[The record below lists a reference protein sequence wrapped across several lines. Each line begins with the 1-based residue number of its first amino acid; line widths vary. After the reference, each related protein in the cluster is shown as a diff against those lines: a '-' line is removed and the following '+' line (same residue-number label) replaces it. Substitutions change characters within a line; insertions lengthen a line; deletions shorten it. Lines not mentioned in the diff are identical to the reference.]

1 MVHFFDITKFNL
13 YKEDNRREVKKA
25 NGGLPS
31 SLWETYSAFANCYG
45 GVIILGVAEN
55 KDGTWRTTGLKS
67 TDRDKL
73 LKHFWDTI
81 NNRKKV
87 NVNLLSDQDVEI
99 YEKDEDTIIVIYV
112 PMANREQKPVY
123 INDDIFVL
131 IISTYLMQ
139 NVFLWIILS
148 NKNCIIVGNFIS
160 NTVVYILYSLSL
172 IIEIAIKMIFSIEF
186 DIRNQTI
193 DLILALA
200 IEAIFLKCIM
210 NLKRIKNGLSF
221 LKDQVENEY
230 FALMFMEISANIIF
244 TYCIFVNSNDEFSWN
259 ILAMFFVL
267 SIIMVIMIQRTL
279 ALYYKQ
285 KLLAKNIEDY
295 KSEIALKD
303 AQIKSLSD
311 EKYKISKLNHEFYNR
326 QKALIHKV
334 EEITSM
340 NTEIAD
346 ELDLSKQIND
356 LTKEYTDKAQE
367 IKTLDKLPTTGIVEI
382 DDMFKYMQSECDSK
396 KIQFNLKINGNI
408 YHMINNKIPQSR
420 LVTLIGDHLR
430 DAIIAIDFSNN
441 TFKSILAVLGE
452 NNGVYE
458 FCVFDTGIEFKID
471 TLLNLGLK
479 PATTHKDSGGTGIG
493 FMTTFETMKETKA
506 SLIIDEMR
514 EMSNTDYTK
523 SVTIRFDG
531 KNEYRIKSY
540 N

>member
-1 MVHFFDITKFNL
+1 MVNTKVLNYKIDKRYFVCMALSSILITAIYYVLDKYLDNLLKLILMYFMQLIVLKICIKDIRKNLLVSNLLSNSIVFIAFIFSLLIEMLLVNLIKIKNSTVNFILTFIIETVILMIFFNIKRFKKGFAFL
-13 YKEDNRREVKKA
+13 DNNVNSEYTNAIVI
-25 NGGLPS
+25 NVS
-31 SLWETYSAFANCYG
+31 V
-45 GVIILGVAEN
+45 VIILAYYVFGN
-55 KDGTWRTTGLKS
+55 YYGNLTKQ
-67 TDRDKL
+67 L
-73 LKHFWDTI
+73 LI
-81 NNRKKV
+81 
-87 NVNLLSDQDVEI
+87 
-99 YEKDEDTIIVIYV
+99 
-112 PMANREQKPVY
+112 
-123 INDDIFVL
+123 
-131 IISTYLMQ
+131 
-139 NVFLWIILS
+139 
-148 NKNCIIVGNFIS
+148 CFI
-160 NTVVYILYSLSL
+160 
-172 IIEIAIKMIFSIEF
+172 
-186 DIRNQTI
+186 
-193 DLILALA
+193 
-200 IEAIFLKCIM
+200 
-210 NLKRIKNGLSF
+210 
-221 LKDQVENEY
+221 
-230 FALMFMEISANIIF
+230 
-244 TYCIFVNSNDEFSWN
+244 
-259 ILAMFFVL
+259 VL
-267 SIIMVIMIQRTL
+267 SIIMIIIVIKTL
-279 ALYYKQ
+279 TLYYKQ

-346 ELDLSKQIND
+346 ELALSKQIND

-382 DDMFKYMQSECDSK
+382 DDMFKYMQSECNSK

-452 NNGVYE
+452 NNGAYE

-540 N
+540 RSDEIKKKMKDNRIIIENKKGSSTQWN

>member
-1 MVHFFDITKFNL
+1 MDINLINIIIKMMCINGLIFMVNTKVLNYKIDKRYFVCIALSSILITAIYYVLDKYLDNLLKLILMYFMQLIVLKICIKDIRKNLLVSNLLSNSIVFIAFIFSLLIEMLLVNLIKIKNSTVNFILTFIIETVILMIFFNIKRFKKGFAFL
-13 YKEDNRREVKKA
+13 DNNVNSEYTNAIVI
-25 NGGLPS
+25 NVS
-31 SLWETYSAFANCYG
+31 V
-45 GVIILGVAEN
+45 VIILAYYVFGN
-55 KDGTWRTTGLKS
+55 YYGNLTKQ
-67 TDRDKL
+67 L
-73 LKHFWDTI
+73 LI
-81 NNRKKV
+81 
-87 NVNLLSDQDVEI
+87 
-99 YEKDEDTIIVIYV
+99 
-112 PMANREQKPVY
+112 
-123 INDDIFVL
+123 
-131 IISTYLMQ
+131 
-139 NVFLWIILS
+139 
-148 NKNCIIVGNFIS
+148 CFI
-160 NTVVYILYSLSL
+160 
-172 IIEIAIKMIFSIEF
+172 
-186 DIRNQTI
+186 
-193 DLILALA
+193 
-200 IEAIFLKCIM
+200 
-210 NLKRIKNGLSF
+210 
-221 LKDQVENEY
+221 
-230 FALMFMEISANIIF
+230 
-244 TYCIFVNSNDEFSWN
+244 
-259 ILAMFFVL
+259 VL
-267 SIIMVIMIQRTL
+267 SIIMIIIVIKTL
-279 ALYYKQ
+279 TLYYKQ

-295 KSEIALKD
+295 KAEIALKD

-493 FMTTFETMKETKA
+493 FMTTFEIMKETKA

-540 N
+540 RSDEIKKKMKDNRIIIENKKGSSTQWN

>member
-1 MVHFFDITKFNL
+1 MKIEIVIDTVIKMFIINLFVFILFFKISNQKCN
-13 YKEDNRREVKKA
+13 Y
-25 NGGLPS
+25 
-31 SLWETYSAFANCYG
+31 
-45 GVIILGVAEN
+45 
-55 KDGTWRTTGLKS
+55 LKIFVGS
-67 TDRDKL
+67 
-73 LKHFWDTI
+73 
-81 NNRKKV
+81 V
-87 NVNLLSDQDVEI
+87 MLS
-99 YEKDEDTIIVIYV
+99 VIYV
-112 PMANREQKPVY
+112 IEKNY

-326 QKALIHKV
+326 QRALIHKV

-452 NNGVYE
+452 NKGVYE

-540 N
+540 RSDEIKKKMKDNRIIIENKKGSSTQWN

>member
-1 MVHFFDITKFNL
+1 MNIRYQIIDL
-13 YKEDNRREVKKA
+13 
-25 NGGLPS
+25 
-31 SLWETYSAFANCYG
+31 SLT
-45 GVIILGVAEN
+45 
-55 KDGTWRTTGLKS
+55 
-67 TDRDKL
+67 
-73 LKHFWDTI
+73 
-81 NNRKKV
+81 
-87 NVNLLSDQDVEI
+87 
-99 YEKDEDTIIVIYV
+99 
-112 PMANREQKPVY
+112 
-123 INDDIFVL
+123 
-131 IISTYLMQ
+131 
-139 NVFLWIILS
+139 
-148 NKNCIIVGNFIS
+148 
-160 NTVVYILYSLSL
+160 L
-172 IIEIAIKMIFSIEF
+172 IIEVLLLAGILNIK
-186 DIRNQTI
+186 
-193 DLILALA
+193 
-200 IEAIFLKCIM
+200 K
-210 NLKRIKNGLSF
+210 IKNGISF
-221 LKDQVENEY
+221 LKDPLGNEY
-230 FALMFMEISANIIF
+230 L
-244 TYCIFVNSNDEFSWN
+244 C
-259 ILAMFFVL
+259 
-267 SIIMVIMIQRTL
+267 IIMIVISVIAIFAYCLFGSSEEYFGSNIFIVIVTSLIMIIIMIQKTL
-279 ALYYKQ
+279 TLYYKQ

-303 AQIKSLSD
+303 VQIKSLSD

-340 NTEIAD
+340 NTEMAD

-540 N
+540 RSDEIKKKMKDNRIIIENKKGSSTQWN

>member
-1 MVHFFDITKFNL
+1 MKIEIVIDTVIKMFIINLFVFILFFKISNQKCNH
-13 YKEDNRREVKKA
+13 
-25 NGGLPS
+25 
-31 SLWETYSAFANCYG
+31 
-45 GVIILGVAEN
+45 
-55 KDGTWRTTGLKS
+55 LKIFVGS
-67 TDRDKL
+67 
-73 LKHFWDTI
+73 
-81 NNRKKV
+81 V
-87 NVNLLSDQDVEI
+87 MLS
-99 YEKDEDTIIVIYV
+99 VIYV
-112 PMANREQKPVY
+112 IEKNY

-193 DLILALA
+193 DLIVALA

-267 SIIMVIMIQRTL
+267 SIIMVIMVQRTL
-279 ALYYKQ
+279 TLYYKQ

-430 DAIIAIDFSNN
+430 DAIIAINFSNN

-540 N
+540 RSDEIKKKMKDNRIIIENKKGSSTQWN

>member
-1 MVHFFDITKFNL
+1 MKIEIVIDTVIKMFIINLFVFILFFKISNQKCN
-13 YKEDNRREVKKA
+13 Y
-25 NGGLPS
+25 
-31 SLWETYSAFANCYG
+31 
-45 GVIILGVAEN
+45 
-55 KDGTWRTTGLKS
+55 LKIFVGS
-67 TDRDKL
+67 
-73 LKHFWDTI
+73 
-81 NNRKKV
+81 V
-87 NVNLLSDQDVEI
+87 MLS
-99 YEKDEDTIIVIYV
+99 VIYV
-112 PMANREQKPVY
+112 IEKNY

-430 DAIIAIDFSNN
+430 DAIIAIDFTNN

-540 N
+540 RSDEIKKKMKDNRIIIENKKGSSTQWN

>member
-1 MVHFFDITKFNL
+1 MRIMLNSNTFLV
-13 YKEDNRREVKKA
+13 
-25 NGGLPS
+25 
-31 SLWETYSAFANCYG
+31 
-45 GVIILGVAEN
+45 VILSYIFQIV
-55 KDGTWRTTGLKS
+55 
-67 TDRDKL
+67 L
-73 LKHFWDTI
+73 LKIH
-81 NNRKKV
+81 NRGNKKSV
-87 NVNLLSDQDVEI
+87 TASALISNASVYTLF
-99 YEKDEDTIIVIYV
+99 IVVSFI
-112 PMANREQKPVY
+112 E
-123 INDDIFVL
+123 
-131 IISTYLMQ
+131 
-139 NVFLWIILS
+139 VFLKIIMNIRYQIIDLS
-148 NKNCIIVGNFIS
+148 L
-160 NTVVYILYSLSL
+160 TL
-172 IIEIAIKMIFSIEF
+172 IIEVLLLAGILNIK
-186 DIRNQTI
+186 
-193 DLILALA
+193 
-200 IEAIFLKCIM
+200 K
-210 NLKRIKNGLSF
+210 IKNGISF
-221 LKDQVENEY
+221 LKDPLGNEY
-230 FALMFMEISANIIF
+230 L
-244 TYCIFVNSNDEFSWN
+244 C
-259 ILAMFFVL
+259 
-267 SIIMVIMIQRTL
+267 IIMIVISVIAIFAYCLFGSSEEYFGSNIFIVIVTSLIMIIIMIQKTL
-279 ALYYKQ
+279 TLYYKQ

-540 N
+540 RSDEIKKKMKDNRITIEN

>member
-1 MVHFFDITKFNL
+1 MD
-13 YKEDNRREVKKA
+13 KEIID
-25 NGGLPS
+25 
-31 SLWETYSAFANCYG
+31 
-45 GVIILGVAEN
+45 VIIKNLILNMLIYVMFFKINGEKIN
-55 KDGTWRTTGLKS
+55 KKFIIISCIAQTAFYTCMRIMLNSNTFLVVILS
-67 TDRDKL
+67 YIFQIAL
-73 LKHFWDTI
+73 LKIH
-81 NNRKKV
+81 NRGNKKSV
-87 NVNLLSDQDVEI
+87 IASALISNASVYTLFIVVSFIEVFLKIIMN
-99 YEKDEDTIIVIYV
+99 IVI
-112 PMANREQKPVY
+112 A
-123 INDDIFVL
+123 IFAYCL
-131 IISTYLMQ
+131 FGSSEKY
-139 NVFLWIILS
+139 FGS
-148 NKNCIIVGNFIS
+148 NIFIVIV
-160 NTVVYILYSLSL
+160 TSL
-172 IIEIAIKMIFSIEF
+172 IMII
-186 DIRNQTI
+186 
-193 DLILALA
+193 
-200 IEAIFLKCIM
+200 
-210 NLKRIKNGLSF
+210 
-221 LKDQVENEY
+221 
-230 FALMFMEISANIIF
+230 
-244 TYCIFVNSNDEFSWN
+244 
-259 ILAMFFVL
+259 
-267 SIIMVIMIQRTL
+267 IMIQKTL
-279 ALYYKQ
+279 TLYYKQ

-326 QKALIHKV
+326 QKSLIHKV

-396 KIQFNLKINGNI
+396 KIQFNLKIIGNI

-458 FCVFDTGIEFKID
+458 FCVFDTGIEFEID

-540 N
+540 RNDEIKKKMKDNRIIIEN

>member
-1 MVHFFDITKFNL
+1 MNIKLINMSIKILCINVLTILINRKILLEKTK
-13 YKEDNRREVKKA
+13 VKD
-25 NGGLPS
+25 LIFIVMS
-31 SLWETYSAFANCYG
+31 S
-45 GVIILGVAEN
+45 VIITAIYVVLKGRIDNLLNIIVMYVLQLIELNIINGEKEN
-55 KDGTWRTTGLKS
+55 NLI
-67 TDRDKL
+67 
-73 LKHFWDTI
+73 I
-81 NNRKKV
+81 NN
-87 NVNLLSDQDVEI
+87 
-99 YEKDEDTIIVIYV
+99 
-112 PMANREQKPVY
+112 
-123 INDDIFVL
+123 
-131 IISTYLMQ
+131 IISNAIIFILFCI
-139 NVFLWIILS
+139 VSFLEVPIMVIFKIENELINGIIINFLE
-148 NKNCIIVGNFIS
+148 IIAVLCFFK
-160 NTVVYILYSLSL
+160 
-172 IIEIAIKMIFSIEF
+172 IKRF
-186 DIRNQTI
+186 
-193 DLILALA
+193 
-200 IEAIFLKCIM
+200 
-210 NLKRIKNGLSF
+210 KRGFAF
-221 LKDQVENEY
+221 LKDNEY
-230 FALMFMEISANIIF
+230 SSIIMINISAI
-244 TYCIFVNSNDEFSWN
+244 V
-259 ILAMFFVL
+259 ILAYYLYGNYYGNMIKQLFICFVVL
-267 SIIMVIMIQRTL
+267 SIIMIIMIQKTL
-279 ALYYKQ
+279 TLYYKQ

-540 N
+540 RSDEIKKKMKDNRIIIENKKGSSTQWN

>member
-1 MVHFFDITKFNL
+1 MNTDWIDGIIKICIINVFIYSIFFRVNAEQKCKRKIIEGSIISSVIYIIFKL
-13 YKEDNRREVKKA
+13 YLKENIFLLVIISYFIQIPIQKMLIEDKRKSIIV
-25 NGGLPS
+25 S
-31 SLWETYSAFANCYG
+31 SLIAN
-45 GVIILGVAEN
+45 A
-55 KDGTWRTTGLKS
+55 
-67 TDRDKL
+67 
-73 LKHFWDTI
+73 
-81 NNRKKV
+81 
-87 NVNLLSDQDVEI
+87 
-99 YEKDEDTIIVIYV
+99 
-112 PMANREQKPVY
+112 
-123 INDDIFVL
+123 
-131 IISTYLMQ
+131 
-139 NVFLWIILS
+139 
-148 NKNCIIVGNFIS
+148 
-160 NTVVYILYSLSL
+160 VVYATFCISLL
-172 IIEIAIKMIFSIEF
+172 FEVFFKFALKIEL
-186 DIRNQTI
+186 QTI
-193 DLILALA
+193 DLIFTLGIQLALLVML
-200 IEAIFLKCIM
+200 FS
-210 NLKRIKNGLSF
+210 NKRVKNGIEF
-221 LKDQVENEY
+221 LKDPIGNDY
-230 FALMFMEISANIIF
+230 FCIVLLNISAVVIF
-244 TYCIFVNSNDEFSWN
+244 VYCIYGSSDADFNNN
-259 ILAMFFVL
+259 LLMAFFD
-267 SIIMVIMIQRTL
+267 IAFIMIITIQKTL
-279 ALYYKQ
+279 TLYYKQ

-441 TFKSILAVLGE
+441 TLKSILAVLGE

-540 N
+540 RSDEIKKKMKDNRIIIENKKGSSTQWN

>member
-1 MVHFFDITKFNL
+1 MDINLINIIIKMMCINGLIFMVNTKVLNYKIDKRYFVCIALSSILITAIYYVLDKYLDNLLKLILMYFMQLIVLKICIKDIRKNLLVSNLLSNSIVFIAFIFSLLIEMLLVNLIKIKNSTVNFILTFIIETVILMIFFNIKRFKKGFAFL
-13 YKEDNRREVKKA
+13 DNNVNSEYTNAIIINV
-25 NGGLPS
+25 S
-31 SLWETYSAFANCYG
+31 V
-45 GVIILGVAEN
+45 VIILAYYVFGN
-55 KDGTWRTTGLKS
+55 YYGNLTKQ
-67 TDRDKL
+67 L
-73 LKHFWDTI
+73 LI
-81 NNRKKV
+81 
-87 NVNLLSDQDVEI
+87 
-99 YEKDEDTIIVIYV
+99 
-112 PMANREQKPVY
+112 
-123 INDDIFVL
+123 
-131 IISTYLMQ
+131 
-139 NVFLWIILS
+139 
-148 NKNCIIVGNFIS
+148 CFI
-160 NTVVYILYSLSL
+160 
-172 IIEIAIKMIFSIEF
+172 
-186 DIRNQTI
+186 
-193 DLILALA
+193 
-200 IEAIFLKCIM
+200 
-210 NLKRIKNGLSF
+210 
-221 LKDQVENEY
+221 
-230 FALMFMEISANIIF
+230 
-244 TYCIFVNSNDEFSWN
+244 
-259 ILAMFFVL
+259 VL
-267 SIIMVIMIQRTL
+267 SIIMIIIVIKTL
-279 ALYYKQ
+279 TLYYKQ

-540 N
+540 RSDEIKKKMKDNRIIIENKKGSSTQWN

>member
-1 MVHFFDITKFNL
+1 MKIEIVIDTVIKMFIINLFVFILFFKISNQKCN
-13 YKEDNRREVKKA
+13 Y
-25 NGGLPS
+25 
-31 SLWETYSAFANCYG
+31 
-45 GVIILGVAEN
+45 
-55 KDGTWRTTGLKS
+55 LKIFVGS
-67 TDRDKL
+67 
-73 LKHFWDTI
+73 
-81 NNRKKV
+81 V
-87 NVNLLSDQDVEI
+87 MLS
-99 YEKDEDTIIVIYV
+99 VIYV
-112 PMANREQKPVY
+112 IEKNY

-221 LKDQVENEY
+221 LKAQVENEY

-279 ALYYKQ
+279 TLYYKQ

-295 KSEIALKD
+295 KSEISLKD

-367 IKTLDKLPTTGIVEI
+367 IKTIDKLPTTGIVEI
-382 DDMFKYMQSECDSK
+382 DDMFKYMQSECNSK

-540 N
+540 RSDEIKKKMKDNRIIIEN

>member
-1 MVHFFDITKFNL
+1 MDINLINIIIKMMCINGLIFMVNTKVLNYKIDKRYFVCIALSSILITAIYYVLDKYLDNLLKLILMYFMQLIVLKICIKDIRKNLLVSNLLSNSIVFIAFIFSLLIEMLLVNLIKIKNSTVNFILTFIIETVILMIFFNIKRFKKGFAFL
-13 YKEDNRREVKKA
+13 DNNVNSEYTNAIVI
-25 NGGLPS
+25 NVS
-31 SLWETYSAFANCYG
+31 V
-45 GVIILGVAEN
+45 VIILAYYVFGN
-55 KDGTWRTTGLKS
+55 YYGNLTKQ
-67 TDRDKL
+67 L
-73 LKHFWDTI
+73 LI
-81 NNRKKV
+81 
-87 NVNLLSDQDVEI
+87 
-99 YEKDEDTIIVIYV
+99 
-112 PMANREQKPVY
+112 
-123 INDDIFVL
+123 
-131 IISTYLMQ
+131 
-139 NVFLWIILS
+139 
-148 NKNCIIVGNFIS
+148 CFI
-160 NTVVYILYSLSL
+160 
-172 IIEIAIKMIFSIEF
+172 
-186 DIRNQTI
+186 
-193 DLILALA
+193 
-200 IEAIFLKCIM
+200 
-210 NLKRIKNGLSF
+210 
-221 LKDQVENEY
+221 
-230 FALMFMEISANIIF
+230 
-244 TYCIFVNSNDEFSWN
+244 
-259 ILAMFFVL
+259 VL
-267 SIIMVIMIQRTL
+267 SIIMIIIVIKTL
-279 ALYYKQ
+279 TLYYKQ

-382 DDMFKYMQSECDSK
+382 DDMFKYMQSECNSK

-540 N
+540 RSDEIKKKMKDNRIIIEN

>member
-1 MVHFFDITKFNL
+1 MCINGLIFMVNTKVLNYKIDKRYFVCIALSSILITAIYYVLDKYLDNLLKLILMYFMQLIVLKICIKDIRKNLLVSNLLSNSIVFIAFIFSLLIEMLLVNLIKIKNSTVNFILTFIIETVILMIFFNIKRFKKGFAFL
-13 YKEDNRREVKKA
+13 DNNVNSEYTNAIIINV
-25 NGGLPS
+25 S
-31 SLWETYSAFANCYG
+31 V
-45 GVIILGVAEN
+45 VIILAYYVFGN
-55 KDGTWRTTGLKS
+55 YYGNLTKQ
-67 TDRDKL
+67 L
-73 LKHFWDTI
+73 LI
-81 NNRKKV
+81 
-87 NVNLLSDQDVEI
+87 
-99 YEKDEDTIIVIYV
+99 
-112 PMANREQKPVY
+112 
-123 INDDIFVL
+123 
-131 IISTYLMQ
+131 
-139 NVFLWIILS
+139 
-148 NKNCIIVGNFIS
+148 CFI
-160 NTVVYILYSLSL
+160 
-172 IIEIAIKMIFSIEF
+172 
-186 DIRNQTI
+186 
-193 DLILALA
+193 
-200 IEAIFLKCIM
+200 
-210 NLKRIKNGLSF
+210 
-221 LKDQVENEY
+221 
-230 FALMFMEISANIIF
+230 
-244 TYCIFVNSNDEFSWN
+244 
-259 ILAMFFVL
+259 VL
-267 SIIMVIMIQRTL
+267 SIIMIIIVIKTL
-279 ALYYKQ
+279 TLYYKQ

-430 DAIIAIDFSNN
+430 DAIIAIEFSNN

-540 N
+540 RSDEIKKKMKDNRIIIENKKGSSTLWN

>member
-1 MVHFFDITKFNL
+1 MNEDIINTFIKIFWMNILTFAVNMKIFSKKSNQRNYVIFFIASFIIAML
-13 YKEDNRREVKKA
+13 Y
-25 NGGLPS
+25 
-31 SLWETYSAFANCYG
+31 
-45 GVIILGVAEN
+45 IIIIKYL
-55 KDGTWRTTGLKS
+55 D
-67 TDRDKL
+67 
-73 LKHFWDTI
+73 
-81 NNRKKV
+81 
-87 NVNLLSDQDVEI
+87 NLLSI
-99 YEKDEDTIIVIYV
+99 IIVYV
-112 PMANREQKPVY
+112 
-123 INDDIFVL
+123 
-131 IISTYLMQ
+131 MQ
-139 NVFLWIILS
+139 SIILKNIMK
-148 NKNCIIVGNFIS
+148 NKDDEVMLTNLIANA
-160 NTVVYILYSLSL
+160 VVYIGFY
-172 IIEIAIKMIFSIEF
+172 IAIVTEV
-186 DIRNQTI
+186 
-193 DLILALA
+193 
-200 IEAIFLKCIM
+200 IFLKLFSIT
-210 NLKRIKNGLSF
+210 NTTINFIITFIIETLIIIGFFRIKRFKKGFS
-221 LKDQVENEY
+221 
-230 FALMFMEISANIIF
+230 
-244 TYCIFVNSNDEFSWN
+244 FVNDVESTEVASTIMFN
-259 ILAMFFVL
+259 ISTEVILVYYLLGNYYGDLTVQLIICFLIFGIAM
-267 SIIMVIMIQRTL
+267 IIMIKKTL
-279 ALYYKQ
+279 RIYYKQ
-285 KLLAKNIEDY
+285 KLLTRNIEDY

-540 N
+540 RSDEIKKKMKDNRIIIENKKGSSTQWN

>member
-1 MVHFFDITKFNL
+1 MDINLINIIIKMMCINGLIFMVNTKVLNYKIDKRYFVCMALSSILITAIYYVLDKYLDNLLKLILMYFMQLIVLKICIKDIRKNLLVSNLLSNSIVFIAFIFSLLIEMLLVNLIKIKNSTVNFILTFIIETVILMIFFNIKRFKKGFAFL
-13 YKEDNRREVKKA
+13 DNNVNSEYTNAIVI
-25 NGGLPS
+25 NVS
-31 SLWETYSAFANCYG
+31 V
-45 GVIILGVAEN
+45 VIILAYYVFGN
-55 KDGTWRTTGLKS
+55 YYGNLTKQ
-67 TDRDKL
+67 L
-73 LKHFWDTI
+73 LI
-81 NNRKKV
+81 
-87 NVNLLSDQDVEI
+87 
-99 YEKDEDTIIVIYV
+99 
-112 PMANREQKPVY
+112 
-123 INDDIFVL
+123 
-131 IISTYLMQ
+131 
-139 NVFLWIILS
+139 
-148 NKNCIIVGNFIS
+148 CFI
-160 NTVVYILYSLSL
+160 
-172 IIEIAIKMIFSIEF
+172 
-186 DIRNQTI
+186 
-193 DLILALA
+193 
-200 IEAIFLKCIM
+200 
-210 NLKRIKNGLSF
+210 
-221 LKDQVENEY
+221 
-230 FALMFMEISANIIF
+230 
-244 TYCIFVNSNDEFSWN
+244 
-259 ILAMFFVL
+259 VL
-267 SIIMVIMIQRTL
+267 SIIMIIIVIKTL
-279 ALYYKQ
+279 TLYYKQ

-382 DDMFKYMQSECDSK
+382 DDMFKYMQSECNSK

-540 N
+540 RSDEIKKKMKDNRIIIENKKGSSTLWN

>member
-1 MVHFFDITKFNL
+1 MKIEIVIDTVIKMFIINLFVFILFFKISNQKCN
-13 YKEDNRREVKKA
+13 Y
-25 NGGLPS
+25 
-31 SLWETYSAFANCYG
+31 
-45 GVIILGVAEN
+45 
-55 KDGTWRTTGLKS
+55 LKIFVGS
-67 TDRDKL
+67 
-73 LKHFWDTI
+73 
-81 NNRKKV
+81 V
-87 NVNLLSDQDVEI
+87 MLS
-99 YEKDEDTIIVIYV
+99 VIYV
-112 PMANREQKPVY
+112 IEKNY

-259 ILAMFFVL
+259 ILALFFVL
-267 SIIMVIMIQRTL
+267 SIIMGIMIQRTL
-279 ALYYKQ
+279 TLYYKQ

-326 QKALIHKV
+326 QKSLIHKV

-367 IKTLDKLPTTGIVEI
+367 IKILDKLPTTGIVEI

-396 KIQFNLKINGNI
+396 KIQFNLKVNGNI

-430 DAIIAIDFSNN
+430 DAIIAIDYSNN

-458 FCVFDTGIEFKID
+458 FCVFDTGIEFEID

-540 N
+540 RSDEIKKKMKDNRIIIEE

>member
-1 MVHFFDITKFNL
+1 MNAEVLNSIVKMFVINIFIYICFIKISNEKRKYVYMIFESIGLAVLYSFIKYRISSDIFIRIFSMYVFQILLMQFAVNDKNKSIAISNLIANAIVYILLSVAIFIEVIPKIIFNI
-13 YKEDNRREVKKA
+13 KN
-25 NGGLPS
+25 
-31 SLWETYSAFANCYG
+31 
-45 GVIILGVAEN
+45 
-55 KDGTWRTTGLKS
+55 
-67 TDRDKL
+67 
-73 LKHFWDTI
+73 DTI
-81 NNRKKV
+81 NLLLTLLIEFILLKV
-87 NVNLLSDQDVEI
+87 VLRVRRVKNGIDFLKNKVDNGYFNIILLEI
-99 YEKDEDTIIVIYV
+99 GTMVIFAYCIYV
-112 PMANREQKPVY
+112 NSSHMYLN
-123 INDDIFVL
+123 NNIFC
-131 IISTYLMQ
+131 
-139 NVFLWIILS
+139 F
-148 NKNCIIVGNFIS
+148 
-160 NTVVYILYSLSL
+160 
-172 IIEIAIKMIFSIEF
+172 
-186 DIRNQTI
+186 
-193 DLILALA
+193 
-200 IEAIFLKCIM
+200 
-210 NLKRIKNGLSF
+210 
-221 LKDQVENEY
+221 
-230 FALMFMEISANIIF
+230 FA
-244 TYCIFVNSNDEFSWN
+244 
-259 ILAMFFVL
+259 L
-267 SIIMVIMIQRTL
+267 SIIMVIIIQR
-279 ALYYKQ
+279 AWNLYYKQ

-326 QKALIHKV
+326 QKSLIHKV

-540 N
+540 RSDEIKKKMKDNRIIIENKKGSSTQWN

>member
-1 MVHFFDITKFNL
+1 M
-13 YKEDNRREVKKA
+13 
-25 NGGLPS
+25 
-31 SLWETYSAFANCYG
+31 
-45 GVIILGVAEN
+45 
-55 KDGTWRTTGLKS
+55 
-67 TDRDKL
+67 
-73 LKHFWDTI
+73 
-81 NNRKKV
+81 
-87 NVNLLSDQDVEI
+87 LS
-99 YEKDEDTIIVIYV
+99 VIYV
-112 PMANREQKPVY
+112 IEKNY

-540 N
+540 RSDEIKKKMKDNRIIIENKKGSSTQWN

>member
-1 MVHFFDITKFNL
+1 M
-13 YKEDNRREVKKA
+13 
-25 NGGLPS
+25 
-31 SLWETYSAFANCYG
+31 
-45 GVIILGVAEN
+45 
-55 KDGTWRTTGLKS
+55 
-67 TDRDKL
+67 
-73 LKHFWDTI
+73 
-81 NNRKKV
+81 
-87 NVNLLSDQDVEI
+87 
-99 YEKDEDTIIVIYV
+99 IVISV
-112 PMANREQKPVY
+112 IA
-123 INDDIFVL
+123 IFAYCL
-131 IISTYLMQ
+131 FGSSEKY
-139 NVFLWIILS
+139 FGS
-148 NKNCIIVGNFIS
+148 NIFIVIV
-160 NTVVYILYSLSL
+160 TSL
-172 IIEIAIKMIFSIEF
+172 IMII
-186 DIRNQTI
+186 
-193 DLILALA
+193 
-200 IEAIFLKCIM
+200 
-210 NLKRIKNGLSF
+210 
-221 LKDQVENEY
+221 
-230 FALMFMEISANIIF
+230 
-244 TYCIFVNSNDEFSWN
+244 
-259 ILAMFFVL
+259 
-267 SIIMVIMIQRTL
+267 IMIQKTL
-279 ALYYKQ
+279 TLYYKQ

-326 QKALIHKV
+326 QKSLIHKV

-396 KIQFNLKINGNI
+396 KIQFNLKIIGNI

-458 FCVFDTGIEFKID
+458 FCVFDTGIEFEID

-540 N
+540 RNDEIKKKMKDNRIIIEN

>member
-1 MVHFFDITKFNL
+1 MDINLINIIIKMMCINGLIFMVNTKVLNYKIDKRYFVCIALSSILITAIYYVLDKYLDNLLKLILMYFMQLIVLKICIKDIRKNLLVSNLLSNSIVFIAFIFSLLIEMLLVNLIKIKNSTVNFILTFIIETVILMIFFNIKRFKKGFAFL
-13 YKEDNRREVKKA
+13 DNNVNSEYTNAIIINV
-25 NGGLPS
+25 S
-31 SLWETYSAFANCYG
+31 V
-45 GVIILGVAEN
+45 VIILAYYVFGN
-55 KDGTWRTTGLKS
+55 YYGNLTKQ
-67 TDRDKL
+67 L
-73 LKHFWDTI
+73 LI
-81 NNRKKV
+81 
-87 NVNLLSDQDVEI
+87 
-99 YEKDEDTIIVIYV
+99 
-112 PMANREQKPVY
+112 
-123 INDDIFVL
+123 
-131 IISTYLMQ
+131 
-139 NVFLWIILS
+139 
-148 NKNCIIVGNFIS
+148 CFI
-160 NTVVYILYSLSL
+160 
-172 IIEIAIKMIFSIEF
+172 
-186 DIRNQTI
+186 
-193 DLILALA
+193 
-200 IEAIFLKCIM
+200 
-210 NLKRIKNGLSF
+210 
-221 LKDQVENEY
+221 
-230 FALMFMEISANIIF
+230 
-244 TYCIFVNSNDEFSWN
+244 
-259 ILAMFFVL
+259 VL
-267 SIIMVIMIQRTL
+267 SIIMIIIVIKTL
-279 ALYYKQ
+279 TLYYKQ

-430 DAIIAIDFSNN
+430 DAIIAIEFSNN

-540 N
+540 RSDEIKKKMKDNRIIIENKKGSSTQWN

>member
-1 MVHFFDITKFNL
+1 MNTDWIDGIIKICIINVFIYSIFFRVNAEQKCKRKIIEGSIISSVIYIIFKL
-13 YKEDNRREVKKA
+13 YLKENIFLLVIISYFIQIPIQKMLIEDKRKSIIV
-25 NGGLPS
+25 S
-31 SLWETYSAFANCYG
+31 SLIAN
-45 GVIILGVAEN
+45 A
-55 KDGTWRTTGLKS
+55 
-67 TDRDKL
+67 
-73 LKHFWDTI
+73 
-81 NNRKKV
+81 
-87 NVNLLSDQDVEI
+87 
-99 YEKDEDTIIVIYV
+99 
-112 PMANREQKPVY
+112 
-123 INDDIFVL
+123 
-131 IISTYLMQ
+131 
-139 NVFLWIILS
+139 
-148 NKNCIIVGNFIS
+148 
-160 NTVVYILYSLSL
+160 VVYATFCISLL
-172 IIEIAIKMIFSIEF
+172 FEVFFKFALKIEL
-186 DIRNQTI
+186 QTI
-193 DLILALA
+193 DLIFTLGIQLALLVML
-200 IEAIFLKCIM
+200 FS
-210 NLKRIKNGLSF
+210 NKRVKNGIEF
-221 LKDQVENEY
+221 LKDPIGNDY
-230 FALMFMEISANIIF
+230 FCIVLLNISAVVIF
-244 TYCIFVNSNDEFSWN
+244 VYCIYGSSDADFNNN
-259 ILAMFFVL
+259 LLMAFFD
-267 SIIMVIMIQRTL
+267 IAFIMIITIQKTL
-279 ALYYKQ
+279 TLYYKQ

-540 N
+540 RSDEIKKKMKDNRIIIENKKGSSTQWN

>member
-1 MVHFFDITKFNL
+1 MNEDIINTFIKIFWMNILTFAVNMKIFSKKSNQRNCVNFFIASLIIAML
-13 YKEDNRREVKKA
+13 Y
-25 NGGLPS
+25 
-31 SLWETYSAFANCYG
+31 
-45 GVIILGVAEN
+45 IIIIKYL
-55 KDGTWRTTGLKS
+55 D
-67 TDRDKL
+67 
-73 LKHFWDTI
+73 
-81 NNRKKV
+81 
-87 NVNLLSDQDVEI
+87 NLLSI
-99 YEKDEDTIIVIYV
+99 IIVYV
-112 PMANREQKPVY
+112 MQSIILKNIMKNKDDEVMLTNLIANAIVY
-123 INDDIFVL
+123 IGF
-131 IISTYLMQ
+131 Y
-139 NVFLWIILS
+139 
-148 NKNCIIVGNFIS
+148 
-160 NTVVYILYSLSL
+160 
-172 IIEIAIKMIFSIEF
+172 IAIVTEV
-186 DIRNQTI
+186 
-193 DLILALA
+193 
-200 IEAIFLKCIM
+200 IFLKLFSIT
-210 NLKRIKNGLSF
+210 NTTINFIITFIIETLIIIGFFRIKRFKKGFS
-221 LKDQVENEY
+221 
-230 FALMFMEISANIIF
+230 
-244 TYCIFVNSNDEFSWN
+244 FVNDVESTEVASTIMFN
-259 ILAMFFVL
+259 ISTAVILVYYLLGNYYGDLTVQLIICFLIFGIAM
-267 SIIMVIMIQRTL
+267 IIMIKKTL
-279 ALYYKQ
+279 RIYYKQ
-285 KLLAKNIEDY
+285 KLLTRNIEDY

-540 N
+540 RSDEIKKKMKDNRIIIENKKGSSTQWN

>member
-1 MVHFFDITKFNL
+1 MDINLINIIIKTMCINGLIFMVNTKVLNYKIDKRYFVCMALSSILITAIYYVLDKYLDNLLKLILMYFMQLIVLKICIKDIRKNLLVSNLLSNSIVFIAFIFSLLIEMLLVNLIKIKNSTVNFILTFIIETVILMIFFNIKRFKKGFAFL
-13 YKEDNRREVKKA
+13 DNNVNSEYTNAIVI
-25 NGGLPS
+25 NVS
-31 SLWETYSAFANCYG
+31 V
-45 GVIILGVAEN
+45 VIILAYYVFGN
-55 KDGTWRTTGLKS
+55 YYGNLTKQ
-67 TDRDKL
+67 L
-73 LKHFWDTI
+73 LI
-81 NNRKKV
+81 
-87 NVNLLSDQDVEI
+87 
-99 YEKDEDTIIVIYV
+99 
-112 PMANREQKPVY
+112 
-123 INDDIFVL
+123 
-131 IISTYLMQ
+131 
-139 NVFLWIILS
+139 
-148 NKNCIIVGNFIS
+148 CFI
-160 NTVVYILYSLSL
+160 
-172 IIEIAIKMIFSIEF
+172 
-186 DIRNQTI
+186 
-193 DLILALA
+193 
-200 IEAIFLKCIM
+200 
-210 NLKRIKNGLSF
+210 
-221 LKDQVENEY
+221 
-230 FALMFMEISANIIF
+230 
-244 TYCIFVNSNDEFSWN
+244 
-259 ILAMFFVL
+259 VL
-267 SIIMVIMIQRTL
+267 SIIMIIIVIKTL
-279 ALYYKQ
+279 TLYYKQ

-346 ELDLSKQIND
+346 ELALSKQIND

-540 N
+540 RSDEIKKKMKDNRIIIENKKGSSTQWN

>member
-1 MVHFFDITKFNL
+1 M
-13 YKEDNRREVKKA
+13 
-25 NGGLPS
+25 
-31 SLWETYSAFANCYG
+31 
-45 GVIILGVAEN
+45 
-55 KDGTWRTTGLKS
+55 
-67 TDRDKL
+67 
-73 LKHFWDTI
+73 
-81 NNRKKV
+81 
-87 NVNLLSDQDVEI
+87 LS
-99 YEKDEDTIIVIYV
+99 VIYV
-112 PMANREQKPVY
+112 IEKNY

-267 SIIMVIMIQRTL
+267 SIILVIMIQRTL

-540 N
+540 RSDEIKKKMKDNRIIIENKKGSSTQWN

>member
-1 MVHFFDITKFNL
+1 MD
-13 YKEDNRREVKKA
+13 KEIID
-25 NGGLPS
+25 
-31 SLWETYSAFANCYG
+31 
-45 GVIILGVAEN
+45 VIIKNLILNMLIYVMFFKINGE
-55 KDGTWRTTGLKS
+55 KI
-67 TDRDKL
+67 DKKFIIISCITQTAFYTCMRIMLNSNTFLVVILSYIFQIVL
-73 LKHFWDTI
+73 LKIH
-81 NNRKKV
+81 NRGNKKSV
-87 NVNLLSDQDVEI
+87 IASALISNASVYTLF
-99 YEKDEDTIIVIYV
+99 IVVSFI
-112 PMANREQKPVY
+112 E
-123 INDDIFVL
+123 
-131 IISTYLMQ
+131 
-139 NVFLWIILS
+139 VFLKIIMNIRYQIIDLS
-148 NKNCIIVGNFIS
+148 L
-160 NTVVYILYSLSL
+160 TL
-172 IIEIAIKMIFSIEF
+172 IIEVLLLAGILNIK
-186 DIRNQTI
+186 
-193 DLILALA
+193 
-200 IEAIFLKCIM
+200 K
-210 NLKRIKNGLSF
+210 IKNGISF
-221 LKDQVENEY
+221 LKDPLGNEY
-230 FALMFMEISANIIF
+230 L
-244 TYCIFVNSNDEFSWN
+244 C
-259 ILAMFFVL
+259 
-267 SIIMVIMIQRTL
+267 IIMIVISVIAIFAYCLFGSSEEYFGSNIFIVIVTSLIMIIIMIQKTL
-279 ALYYKQ
+279 TLYYKQ
-285 KLLAKNIEDY
+285 KLLAQNIEEY
-295 KSEIALKD
+295 KTEIALKD

-441 TFKSILAVLGE
+441 TFKSILVVLGE

-540 N
+540 RSDEIKKKMKDNRIIIENKKGSSTQWN

>member
-1 MVHFFDITKFNL
+1 MHCFISILITAIYYVLDKYLDNLLKLILMYFMQLIVLKICIKDIRKNLLVSNLLSNSIVFIAFIFSLLIEMLLVNLIKIKNSTVNFILTFIIETVILMIFFNIKRFKKGFAFL
-13 YKEDNRREVKKA
+13 DNNVNSEYTNAIVI
-25 NGGLPS
+25 NVS
-31 SLWETYSAFANCYG
+31 V
-45 GVIILGVAEN
+45 VIILAYYVFGN
-55 KDGTWRTTGLKS
+55 YYGNLTKQ
-67 TDRDKL
+67 L
-73 LKHFWDTI
+73 LI
-81 NNRKKV
+81 
-87 NVNLLSDQDVEI
+87 
-99 YEKDEDTIIVIYV
+99 
-112 PMANREQKPVY
+112 
-123 INDDIFVL
+123 
-131 IISTYLMQ
+131 
-139 NVFLWIILS
+139 
-148 NKNCIIVGNFIS
+148 CFI
-160 NTVVYILYSLSL
+160 
-172 IIEIAIKMIFSIEF
+172 
-186 DIRNQTI
+186 
-193 DLILALA
+193 
-200 IEAIFLKCIM
+200 
-210 NLKRIKNGLSF
+210 
-221 LKDQVENEY
+221 
-230 FALMFMEISANIIF
+230 
-244 TYCIFVNSNDEFSWN
+244 
-259 ILAMFFVL
+259 VL
-267 SIIMVIMIQRTL
+267 SIIMIIIVIKTL
-279 ALYYKQ
+279 TLYYKQ

-382 DDMFKYMQSECDSK
+382 DDMFKYMQSECNSK

-540 N
+540 RSDEIKKKMKDNRIIIEN

>member
-1 MVHFFDITKFNL
+1 MDINLINIIIKMMCINGLIFMVNTKVLNYKIDKRYFVCMALSSILITAIYYVLDKYLDNLLKLILMYFMQLIVLKICIKDIRKNLLVSNLLSNSIVFIAFIFSLLIEMLLVNLIKIKNSTVNFILTFIIETVILMIFFNIKRFKKGFAFL
-13 YKEDNRREVKKA
+13 DNNVNSEYTNAIVI
-25 NGGLPS
+25 NVS
-31 SLWETYSAFANCYG
+31 V
-45 GVIILGVAEN
+45 VIILAYYVFGN
-55 KDGTWRTTGLKS
+55 YYGNLTKQ
-67 TDRDKL
+67 L
-73 LKHFWDTI
+73 LI
-81 NNRKKV
+81 
-87 NVNLLSDQDVEI
+87 
-99 YEKDEDTIIVIYV
+99 
-112 PMANREQKPVY
+112 
-123 INDDIFVL
+123 
-131 IISTYLMQ
+131 
-139 NVFLWIILS
+139 
-148 NKNCIIVGNFIS
+148 CFI
-160 NTVVYILYSLSL
+160 
-172 IIEIAIKMIFSIEF
+172 
-186 DIRNQTI
+186 
-193 DLILALA
+193 
-200 IEAIFLKCIM
+200 
-210 NLKRIKNGLSF
+210 
-221 LKDQVENEY
+221 
-230 FALMFMEISANIIF
+230 
-244 TYCIFVNSNDEFSWN
+244 
-259 ILAMFFVL
+259 VL
-267 SIIMVIMIQRTL
+267 SIIMIIIVIKTL
-279 ALYYKQ
+279 TLYYKQ
-285 KLLAKNIEDY
+285 KLLTKNIEDY

-540 N
+540 RSDEIKKKMKDNRIIIENKKGSSTQWN

>member
-1 MVHFFDITKFNL
+1 MCINGLIFMVNTKVLNYKIDKRYFVCMALSSILITAIYYVLDKYLDNLLKLILMYFMQLIVLKICIKDIRKNLLVSNLLSNSIVFIAFIFSLLIEMLLVNLIKIKNSTVNFILTFIIETVILMIFFNIKRFKKGFAFL
-13 YKEDNRREVKKA
+13 DNNVNSEYTNAIVI
-25 NGGLPS
+25 NVS
-31 SLWETYSAFANCYG
+31 V
-45 GVIILGVAEN
+45 VIILAYYVFGN
-55 KDGTWRTTGLKS
+55 YYGNLTKQ
-67 TDRDKL
+67 L
-73 LKHFWDTI
+73 LI
-81 NNRKKV
+81 
-87 NVNLLSDQDVEI
+87 
-99 YEKDEDTIIVIYV
+99 
-112 PMANREQKPVY
+112 
-123 INDDIFVL
+123 
-131 IISTYLMQ
+131 
-139 NVFLWIILS
+139 
-148 NKNCIIVGNFIS
+148 CFI
-160 NTVVYILYSLSL
+160 
-172 IIEIAIKMIFSIEF
+172 
-186 DIRNQTI
+186 
-193 DLILALA
+193 
-200 IEAIFLKCIM
+200 
-210 NLKRIKNGLSF
+210 
-221 LKDQVENEY
+221 
-230 FALMFMEISANIIF
+230 
-244 TYCIFVNSNDEFSWN
+244 
-259 ILAMFFVL
+259 VL
-267 SIIMVIMIQRTL
+267 SIIMIIIVIKTL
-279 ALYYKQ
+279 TLYYKQ

-346 ELDLSKQIND
+346 ELALSKQIND

-382 DDMFKYMQSECDSK
+382 DDMFKYMQSECNSK

-540 N
+540 RSDEIKKKKKDNRIIIENKKGSSTQWN